1 MRISPI
7 LARTEIS
14 AVRKTAEVTR
24 SSRTTDPDA
33 TADADTR
40 DAADERPRR
49 RDAQLRAPTNA
60 GNRSSNAVL
69 SALIALQERG

>member
-7 LARTEIS
+7 LARAEIS

-33 TADADTR
+33 AADADPR

-49 RDAQLRAPTNA
+49 RDAQLRAPTSA

-69 SALIALQERG
+69 SALIALQERR